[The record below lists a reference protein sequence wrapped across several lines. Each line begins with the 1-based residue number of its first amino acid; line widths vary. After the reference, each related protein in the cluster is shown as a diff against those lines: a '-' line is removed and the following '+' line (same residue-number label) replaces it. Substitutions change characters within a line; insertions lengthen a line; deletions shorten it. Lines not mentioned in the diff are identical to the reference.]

1 MMHQFIQMRQ
11 RAMNAASTS
20 PATCDLLI
28 RNAVVLTVDARDTV
42 IDRGAIAIREG
53 RILDVGPDAEVMA
66 RYVASRL
73 IDAQGGVTHPGFIDG
88 HIHVSQYTSRS
99 VLSRMEGTSAS
110 MGDWKSRLTPDDEHA
125 SATLAALD
133 YLRSGYTGF
142 VDPGTIFEPDAV
154 ARVADELGIR
164 IWLTDP
170 YVADLAPALARQYPE
185 LANEAF
191 LARWPGNTDE
201 ALRRMGSQLFRN
213 QAPDSRVRAFVG
225 LYGEGTDSSE
235 LFRAAVELGRKN
247 GVQVQK
253 HLGYSPAVYRKQEAE
268 LGRNM
273 LEHLRDESSLCPHVT
288 FIHMNVV
295 RPADVHILVR
305 HGVRVVWCP
314 YGQLQMLGRGGAEG
328 RMAELCRAGAF
339 VGLGTDIPRVTHV
352 GSLGTLAAACAVA
365 TGSLLSG
372 REILRMR
379 TVGTAATIGAEAQLG
394 SIEVGKRA
402 DLVIREPHA
411 SEQLALDH
419 AHEFGVIAGADSV
432 ATVIVDGR
440 VVVENSHL
448 LSADEGPIVA
458 RARQSARSLLTRVL
472 GSA

>member
-1 MMHQFIQMRQ
+1 MMHQYVEVRQ
-11 RAMNAASTS
+11 RAMNTPSTS
-20 PATCDLLI
+20 PATCDLLV

-53 RILDVGPDAEVMA
+53 RIVDVGPEAEVIA

-73 IDAQGGVTHPGFIDG
+73 IDAQGGVAHPGFIDA

-125 SATLAALD
+125 SAALAALD

-154 ARVADELGIR
+154 ARVAEELGIR

-170 YVADLAPALARQYPE
+170 YVADLGPALARKYPE
-185 LANEAF
+185 FANDAF
-191 LARWPGNTDE
+191 LARWPKNMDE

-213 QAPDSRVRAFVG
+213 QAPDSLVRAFVG
-225 LYGEGTDSSE
+225 LYGEGTDSDE
-235 LFRAAVELGRKN
+235 LFRAAVELARKN

-253 HLGYSPAVYRKQEAE
+253 HLGYSPAAYREKEAE
-268 LGRNM
+268 IGRNM
-273 LEHLRDESSLCPHVT
+273 LEHLRDEGSLSPHVT

-295 RPADVHILVR
+295 RPADVHLIAR

-314 YGQLQMLGRGGAEG
+314 YGQLQMVGRGGAEG
-328 RMAELCRAGAF
+328 RVAKLSRAGAF

-365 TGSLLSG
+365 TGDSLSG

-379 TVGTAATIGAEAQLG
+379 TVGTAATVGAEAQLG

-402 DLVIREPHA
+402 DLVIRKAHA

-419 AHEFGVIAGADSV
+419 AHESGVVAGADSV

-440 VVVENSHL
+440 VVVENGQL
-448 LSADEGPIVA
+448 LTAEEGTIVA
-458 RARQSARSLLTRVL
+458 RARASAHSLLTRVL
-472 GSA
+472 ENP